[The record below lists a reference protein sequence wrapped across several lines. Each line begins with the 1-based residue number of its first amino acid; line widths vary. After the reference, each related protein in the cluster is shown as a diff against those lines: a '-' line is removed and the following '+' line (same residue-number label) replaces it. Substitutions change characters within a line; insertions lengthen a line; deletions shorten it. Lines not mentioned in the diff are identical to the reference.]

1 MPPFSNHSASVLTCH
16 VQPDG
21 RILSPAVG
29 RFYPISA
36 PFGMSKQAIGILE
49 RLGKRYQLIVPQ
61 SLTSMV
67 PVLSSGT
74 FVVVGDVIAQMNT
87 QICRRQPENIQ
98 PSTHH
103 SISILAPASGFLI
116 LKDENGM
123 PFQSEGKHIQ
133 YGDMIAILE
142 FMKIRMEITYDGPEP
157 AVFEHYLKLHQSSVE
172 KSQTIATCLRT

>member
-1 MPPFSNHSASVLTCH
+1 MHHFSSHSASVLTCH

-61 SLTSMV
+61 PLTSMV
-67 PVLSSGT
+67 PVLPSGT
-74 FVVVGDVIAQMNT
+74 FVAVGDVIAQMNT
-87 QICRRQPENIQ
+87 QICGTQTENIQ
-98 PSTHH
+98 PSIPQD
-103 SISILAPASGFLI
+103 ISILAPASGFLI

-123 PFQSEGKHIQ
+123 PYQAEGKRIQ
-133 YGDMIAILE
+133 CGDVIAILE

-157 AVFEHYLKLHQSSVE
+157 AVFEHYLKPHQSSVE